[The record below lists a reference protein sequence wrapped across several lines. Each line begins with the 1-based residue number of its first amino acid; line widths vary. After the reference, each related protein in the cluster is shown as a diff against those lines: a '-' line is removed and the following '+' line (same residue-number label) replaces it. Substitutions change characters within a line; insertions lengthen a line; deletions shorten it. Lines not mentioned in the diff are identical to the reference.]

1 MPFAHLL
8 GRSSIEIKFFFSYQN
23 AKVMPKVEN
32 IIAELISTVLKTS
45 IIDFY
50 EEIFQMI
57 QILTALR

>member
-1 MPFAHLL
+1 MTPPL
-8 GRSSIEIKFFFSYQN
+8 QN